1 MNLNTTI
8 NFGLMAK
15 KVTYE
20 IDFRG
25 RDSVSGVASKI
36 VSEVRAM
43 QSATSGAVGA
53 TTKEFTAQGAAVTAL
68 AKQNVQAFRSME
80 SGVAGTASAYK
91 EAYDTIKSEIQGGT
105 ANLREQLSIQRKVV
119 KDLEKEYRDMVAK
132 RDSGVMKI

>member
-25 RDSVSGVASKI
+25 RDSVSGIASKI

-53 TTKEFTAQGAAVTAL
+53 TTKEFTAHGAAISAL
-68 AKQNVQAFRSME
+68 AKQNAQAFRTVE
-80 SGVAGTASAYK
+80 SGATKAMSGTAS
-91 EAYDTIKSEIQGGT
+91 
-105 ANLREQLSIQRKVV
+105 
-119 KDLEKEYRDMVAK
+119 
-132 RDSGVMKI
+132 